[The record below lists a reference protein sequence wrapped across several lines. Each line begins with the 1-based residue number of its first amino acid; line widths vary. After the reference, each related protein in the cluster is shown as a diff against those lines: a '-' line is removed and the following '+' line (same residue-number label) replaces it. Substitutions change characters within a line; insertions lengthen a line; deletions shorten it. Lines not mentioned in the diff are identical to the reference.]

1 MRLDMIVQT
10 TARTQMLAALE
21 DRKHGHTLPREFYLN
36 PEFFQIDMENLFYK
50 EWLFAGHDC
59 EIKKPG
65 DYFTL
70 QIGDYP
76 VVVVRTRSGV
86 IRAFHNSCRHR
97 GSRVCATER
106 GSAVRLVCPYHNWS
120 YDLDGRLLFARDM
133 GKDFDLKPYG
143 LKPVHCE
150 SIGGYLWLCLAR
162 EAPDI
167 EPFRSKIAPYFAPH
181 RLSEAKIAFQST
193 IVENGNWKLVWE
205 NNRECY
211 HCAPNH
217 PELCRTFPEAP
228 TVTGV
233 EGAMSDPFIADHW
246 KRCEASG
253 LPSRFELSLDGQYRT
268 TRVPLL
274 RDAVSYT
281 MSGKPAVRRP
291 LSDGVPEAN
300 IGALLL
306 FHYPTTWNHVLGDHA
321 VSFRVLPLGPTQT
334 QVTTK
339 WLVHKDAVEGVDYSI
354 DELTTVWNATNE
366 QDRRIV
372 EENQRGVSSPAFE
385 PGPYNA
391 LHEGGV
397 MQFVEWYAD
406 ATERALGS
414 SGTRSRRRRD
424 AISAVG

>member
-1 MRLDMIVQT
+1 MISQSD
-10 TARTQMLAALE
+10 ARDQMLAALKG
-21 DRKHGHTLPREFYLN
+21 RKHGHTLPREFYLD
-36 PEFFQIDMENLFYK
+36 PEFHKIDMENLFYR

-59 EIKKPG
+59 EIKRPG

-76 VVVVRTRSGV
+76 IVVVRTRSGD

-97 GSRVCATER
+97 GSRICAAES

-133 GKDFDLKPYG
+133 GKDFDPKPYG
-143 LKPVHCE
+143 LKSVHCE

-167 EPFRSKIAPYFAPH
+167 GPLRAKIAPYFSPH
-181 RLSEAKIAFQST
+181 RLAEAKIAFQST

-233 EGAMSDPFIADHW
+233 EGAMNDPFISDHW
-246 KRCEASG
+246 KRCEAQG
-253 LPSRFELSLDGQYRT
+253 LPSRFELSPDGQYRA

-281 MSGKPAVRRP
+281 MSGRPAVRRP
-291 LSDGVPEAN
+291 LSDDVPDTN

-306 FHYPTTWNHVLGDHA
+306 FHYPTTWNHILGDHG

-339 WLVHKDAVEGVDYSI
+339 WLVHKDAVEGVDYSVE
-354 DELTTVWNATNE
+354 ELSEVWTATNN

-397 MQFVEWYAD
+397 MQFVEWYAN
-406 ATERALGS
+406 ATERALDALAV
-414 SGTRSRRRRD
+414 TPRRSRGRM
-424 AISAVG
+424 AIGG